1 MQATVYHEAPNS
13 FGAHLKQLMCQ
24 VFSIARITVPVEM
37 VFSQP
42 AHTSDF
48 CAEGHREVEGRVGE
62 VATAFTDCLRQN
74 SLRRSMVSSPF
85 LRIAT

>member
-1 MQATVYHEAPNS
+1 
-13 FGAHLKQLMCQ
+13 MCQ

-37 VFSQP
+37 VFSHP

-48 CAEGHREVEGRVGE
+48 WAGEVGE
-62 VATAFTDCLRQN
+62 VGEGRAGLQATDFTECLRQN
-74 SLRRSMVSSPF
+74 ILRRSIVISPF